1 MTEGSADPC
10 FQQVSASLQ
19 VFACEQVA
27 PTFTYLLE
35 SNVVSTDRRVIALGN
50 LAGELKSALEGAVQG
65 AGLELFLTREP
76 ARAFVELERGGALAV
91 LVDMA
96 TLGAEQF
103 CKRAR
108 SAERLR
114 GVPVIGMSRT
124 PNELGFARV
133 FAWGADD
140 LVPLGA
146 RAPLER
152 RLKILATTERPDNG
166 GFGQAVVAEATTQR
180 RALVG
185 RVLSQAGYDVK
196 FAVDRA
202 AVELYASQSET
213 RLVVISAAL
222 GDPRRIIDAA
232 ARARGHP
239 PGRVTPQNRSV

>member
-1 MTEGSADPC
+1 MAEGSARPC
-10 FQQVSASLQ
+10 FQQVSSSLQ
-19 VFACEQVA
+19 DSRTEQVA

-35 SNVVSTDRRVIALGN
+35 CGVVSSTDRRVIALGN
-50 LAGELKSALEGAVQG
+50 LQGELKSALEGAVQG

-133 FAWGADD
+133 FA
-140 LVPLGA
+140 
-146 RAPLER
+146 
-152 RLKILATTERPDNG
+152 
-166 GFGQAVVAEATTQR
+166 
-180 RALVG
+180 
-185 RVLSQAGYDVK
+185 
-196 FAVDRA
+196 
-202 AVELYASQSET
+202 
-213 RLVVISAAL
+213 
-222 GDPRRIIDAA
+222 
-232 ARARGHP
+232 
-239 PGRVTPQNRSV
+239 